1 MEDQSSTK
9 RNKRVA
15 QSLKQSREDWEAHY
29 DLLEQHFLPRRGA
42 FSSDPASK
50 MKSDRGKLLN
60 RKMVDSTPMRAL
72 RILQSGLQA
81 GITSPSRPWFRLQP
95 LDPDMR
101 DRKAVKEYLSKAEYE
116 MRRLMDRSGLY
127 NMLHTGYGDLGVYGT
142 EAAVVEDKG
151 DTDLRGLQLVPGSYW
166 LGMSGEDRV
175 DTLYREFN
183 LTINQIVGK
192 FVYKGER
199 YGNPDWDLV
208 PYRIKECYDKGDIGK
223 METVCQLIAPRKD
236 RDSRRRDG
244 PNKPVMSQYWLRDD
258 DREEAEIKLLA
269 DTGYDRNPISA
280 SRWNV
285 AGAEVYG
292 SSPGMEALP
301 DVRELMAKRREYAEL
316 LRRMNRPPM
325 NAHSD
330 LRNSK
335 FSMLPGAVNFM
346 ADPGK
351 GLTPAMDINPNLG
364 ALSEDISGSKDAV
377 WSAMYADLFMMISQL
392 DRRQITATEI
402 DERREEKLIALGPV
416 LERLHFEKLKPLVER
431 LFERVVE
438 SGVLGPPP
446 EELEDTELE
455 IDFVS
460 MLAQAQKAVATGSM
474 ERLAGFIGN
483 LSAVKPEVLDKLDSD
498 QTVDA
503 YADMLGVPPGVIM
516 SDDEVA
522 DIREQRQQQQE
533 AAQAAETAKVA
544 AEATNQGAQAAKVL
558 SEADSPRQAAPGDVL
573 NKSGLA

>member
-1 MEDQSSTK
+1 MDDGNSHK
-9 RNKRVA
+9 RNKRIA
-15 QSLKQSREDWEAHY
+15 SSLKEAREDWEAHY

-50 MKSDRGKLLN
+50 LKTDRGKLLN

-95 LDPDMR
+95 LDPGMR
-101 DRKAVKEYLSKAEYE
+101 ERKAVKEYLSKAEYE

-142 EAAVVEDKG
+142 EAAIIEDKG
-151 DTDLRGLQLVPGSYW
+151 EMDLRGLQLVPGTYW
-166 LGMSGEDRV
+166 LGMSGEDRI

-192 FVYKGER
+192 FVYKGQR
-199 YGNPDWDLV
+199 YGDPEWSLV
-208 PYRIKECYDKGDIGK
+208 PQRIKNLYDKGDIGK
-223 METVCQLIAPRKD
+223 QEPLAQLIAPRKD
-236 RDSRRRDG
+236 RDTRKRDAQ
-244 PNKPVMSQYWLRDD
+244 NKPVLSQYWLKDD
-258 DREEAEIKLLA
+258 DRAESQMKLLG
-269 DTGYDRNPISA
+269 DLGYDRSPISA

-316 LRRMNRPPM
+316 LRRVNRPPM

-330 LRNSK
+330 LRNSR

-346 ADPGK
+346 ADPSK
-351 GLTPAMDINPNLG
+351 GLTPAMDINPNFA
-364 ALSEDISGSKDAV
+364 ALSEDISASKDAV

-446 EELEDTELE
+446 EELANTELE

-483 LSAVKPEVLDKLDSD
+483 LSAVKPEVLDKLNSD
-498 QTVDA
+498 QTVDE

-516 SDDEVA
+516 SDDEVEG
-522 DIREQRQQQQE
+522 IRSARQQQQ
-533 AAQAAETAKVA
+533 AAMQAAETAKVG
-544 AEATNQGAQAAKVL
+544 AEAVNQGAQAAKVL

-573 NKSGLA
+573 NKTGLG